1 MEEKLLDLSLFSLV
15 DEFLVVGNDTL
26 GDGLSDGIN
35 LSDIT
40 TSSNC
45 DSDVKILESF
55 KSQKKN
61 WLHNFNSQ

>member
-1 MEEKLLDLSLFSLV
+1 LEKKFLDLSFFCLV
-15 DEFLVVGNDTL
+15 HEFLVVGNNTL

-40 TSSNC
+40 TSSDG

-55 KSQKKN
+55 KSEKKD
-61 WLHNFNSQ
+61 WLHNFDSE